1 MENFIEM
8 IVDSIVPI
16 AIILLVLWAEY
27 RKRAKKDESRQVAAP
42 LSRAA
47 VADASSHTPSHT
59 PTHTKPV
66 SKPQRHLPVEG
77 ECAIPDYHPEPES
90 EPTATS
96 ADTAELEAHYSRWR
110 QALIDREVLET
121 KF

>member
-47 VADASSHTPSHT
+47 VADAPSHT